1 MKKNIMLIHEMTP
14 NPNAVRMIS
23 NLDFRVGEGVAFNKA
38 PNIPMIEA
46 IFEIDGVKEVFLL
59 DNFITITK
67 GNDKKWSSLLDKV
80 RDIIENF
87 LPFHDPEFKIED
99 KRESIKEFPPE
110 VKAEVE
116 KIEKILNDKVRPAL
130 QGDGGDLRIEDLE
143 DNTLTISYT
152 GACGS
157 CPSATAGTLKGI
169 EEILKSEYS
178 KNIKVKTDQDNTNF
192 FY

>member
-67 GNDKKWSSLLDKV
+67 GNDKK
-80 RDIIENF
+80 
-87 LPFHDPEFKIED
+87 
-99 KRESIKEFPPE
+99 
-110 VKAEVE
+110 
-116 KIEKILNDKVRPAL
+116 
-130 QGDGGDLRIEDLE
+130 
-143 DNTLTISYT
+143 
-152 GACGS
+152 
-157 CPSATAGTLKGI
+157 
-169 EEILKSEYS
+169 
-178 KNIKVKTDQDNTNF
+178 
-192 FY
+192 